1 MLVVLGPAPAV
12 PGEPPAPDGW
22 AALALPDDAGAPD
35 AEPRLVARFRR
46 EEAAAVVRWIPG
58 ELAVEPGAVRWVL
71 ASVADEYPRW
81 LAAGVQVDRCWD
93 LGLVQRILTRAAAAP
108 GSGLGPG
115 DGPSGARAG
124 YAPVCEIRVAEP
136 EDPAAPPRRD
146 PAQDAFFDLP
156 DSVETGPD
164 VHALTAELRAQHAAV
179 AGSAH
184 PHRLRLLV
192 AAESQGALVAAEIRA
207 AGLPWSRPVHEAL
220 LADQLGP
227 RPPEGQRPARLQALA
242 ERIGDAL
249 GSPGVSPDSQPSLL
263 RALQTAGVT
272 VESTRQWDL
281 KRWIEQGGPQRQERA
296 TLLAPLLEYKA
307 LARLWTANGWHWLD
321 EWVGDDGRFHATYLV
336 GGVVTGRWAAHGGGA
351 MQVPSVVRDAVRAD
365 PGWLLTVADASQ
377 VEPRILA
384 AMARDEALALAGTT
398 PDLYREVAEQGRAAG
413 TALADRARA
422 KVALLGAMYG
432 ATTGDSAALMPHL
445 RRLYPAAIGLL
456 ERAASVGEAGGQ
468 VATWLGRWSP
478 APDEAWLESVAD
490 VSTEA
495 AESAARRRRRSAGRF
510 TRNFVVQGTAAEWA
524 LCWMGEIR
532 RRLRAEGMVTELVF
546 FVHDEV
552 VLHGPAEEAEAVRA
566 AVAQAATAAG
576 RLLFGQAPVDFPL
589 TVSSISSYADAK

>member
-1 MLVVLGPAPAV
+1 MLIVLGPSPASGGAAAPPDEWSAVVVPDGEGAPEPAV
-12 PGEPPAPDGW
+12 
-22 AALALPDDAGAPD
+22 
-35 AEPRLVARFRR
+35 RFRR
-46 EEAAAVVRWIPG
+46 AQAPDVVRGLPARLGAEAAQ
-58 ELAVEPGAVRWVL
+58 VRWVL
-71 ASVADEYPRW
+71 ASVAEAYAPW
-81 LAAGVQVDRCWD
+81 IAAGVHVDRCWD
-93 LGLVQRILTRAAAAP
+93 LGLVQRILTRAASAP
-108 GSGLGPG
+108 GSGVGPTG
-115 DGPSGARAG
+115 GSGGAG
-124 YAPVCEIRVAEP
+124 YRPVCEIPVLEP
-136 EDPAAPPRRD
+136 EDPAVRPRHD

-156 DSVETGPD
+156 GAAQTGPD
-164 VHALTAELRAQHAAV
+164 ALMLAAELRAQRAAV
-179 AGSAH
+179 EHSAH

-220 LADQLGP
+220 LAEQLGP
-227 RPPEGQRPARLQALA
+227 RPPEGERPARLQALA
-242 ERIGDAL
+242 ERIGAAL
-249 GSPGVSPDSQPSLL
+249 GAPGMNPDSQPTLL

-272 VESTRQWDL
+272 VESTRQWEL
-281 KRWIEQGGPQRQERA
+281 NRWIEQGGAARQERA
-296 TLLAPLLEYKA
+296 ALLAPVMEYKA

-321 EWVGDDGRFHATYLV
+321 QWVGQDGRFHATYLV

-351 MQVPSVVRDAVRAD
+351 MQVPSGVRDAVRAD
-365 PGWLLTVADASQ
+365 PGWTLTVADASQ

-384 AMARDEALALAGTT
+384 AMARDEALARAGTT

-456 ERAASVGEAGGQ
+456 ERAAAVGEAGGQ
-468 VATWLGRWSP
+468 VSTWLGRWSP
-478 APDEAWLESVAD
+478 APDGEWLESVAD
-490 VSTEA
+490 VSTQA
-495 AESAARRRRRSAGRF
+495 AESSARRRRRSAGRF

-532 RRLRAEGMVTELVF
+532 RRLRAAGMATQLVF

-566 AVAQAATAAG
+566 LVADAATAAG

-589 TVSSISSYADAK
+589 TVASMGSYAEAK